1 MGKTQ
6 ISSAKPYIP
15 ALYFILTGLEGLG
28 ILAWLNYKS
37 AIVTKPEGWVAA
49 KSIKLI
55 SLGWLILAAALIIFG
70 LFLLLRNKT
79 AQDFYNRVRSSLMG
93 DYPRL
98 RRFVLI
104 LCMAFLLLTTAMILI
119 WGATNAVIKFFIE
132 PVSIWFYLSFLQ
144 LLFFVVFGIVL
155 PSGSGDKKAFLICLA
170 SIAAIW
176 LLIVVTRIGLNPDDR
191 YWNVAGVPVLLN
203 QLVLIIFLVLLGD
216 LILDKIKAHTGGRT
230 PGVWLDVV
238 ICLLLWVGAVWLW
251 NQAPFSNS
259 FFAEGPYPP
268 NQDYYPYSDA
278 ALTDLGGQYMLIGE
292 RLEYPYFTEKPLYT
306 FFLGLLHQFVGQNY
320 WTTTTW
326 QIVCFAIF
334 SVILYLLG
342 KEFYHRLFG
351 LSLALFA
358 VVKEYN
364 AIFSTFKISVSNSRL
379 YLSEFPTMILMAL
392 LALILLKWFKKP
404 KKQSP
409 WTILS
414 GAVLGFALMV
424 RTNALVLVPC
434 VMLMALFVYKFQWKQ
449 IWPAWGIFIL
459 GFILA
464 IAPWTAYNRIEYGI
478 DPFSYKIQAVIQTRF
493 LHVKQSPA
501 PTGLEA
507 NDPILLGVRTPQTSE
522 SPRVA
527 PRLVNTPSLI
537 LPKNA
542 IEIVAG
548 HFFNNEIKALF
559 IMPFQL
565 YPLEL
570 TPVLGQAYWDEPV
583 TWRGEMPLS
592 TGLAFAANLTLIGLG
607 ISAAWHKNRWAGL
620 IPLLINVG
628 YYLSNALGRTS
639 GSRYLLPADWTL
651 YFYFLLGLA
660 ALWRGLMLKTS
671 PAVQVEPTPVVEQG
685 AARHEWRGLL
695 STGLV
700 ILVVASLIP
709 LINISYPKLYTEKNE
724 ERTLATLYQSAI
736 FAQQPELVDQVSD
749 LIDQENGMVFIGR
762 MLYPRYRDFARLEKN
777 GLFLT
782 VLQPEL
788 TEVFFHFDE
797 DDLTEM
803 QPGQDVII
811 VGCKKDGYI
820 EGFLGYLTGQ
830 KLTLRS
836 NVPYSEDFCQR

>member
-1 MGKTQ
+1 
-6 ISSAKPYIP
+6 
-15 ALYFILTGLEGLG
+15 
-28 ILAWLNYKS
+28 
-37 AIVTKPEGWVAA
+37 
-49 KSIKLI
+49 
-55 SLGWLILAAALIIFG
+55 
-70 LFLLLRNKT
+70 
-79 AQDFYNRVRSSLMG
+79 
-93 DYPRL
+93 
-98 RRFVLI
+98 
-104 LCMAFLLLTTAMILI
+104 
-119 WGATNAVIKFFIE
+119 
-132 PVSIWFYLSFLQ
+132 
-144 LLFFVVFGIVL
+144 
-155 PSGSGDKKAFLICLA
+155 
-170 SIAAIW
+170 
-176 LLIVVTRIGLNPDDR
+176 
-191 YWNVAGVPVLLN
+191 
-203 QLVLIIFLVLLGD
+203 
-216 LILDKIKAHTGGRT
+216 
-230 PGVWLDVV
+230 
-238 ICLLLWVGAVWLW
+238 
-251 NQAPFSNS
+251 
-259 FFAEGPYPP
+259 
-268 NQDYYPYSDA
+268 
-278 ALTDLGGQYMLIGE
+278 
-292 RLEYPYFTEKPLYT
+292 
-306 FFLGLLHQFVGQNY
+306 
-320 WTTTTW
+320 
-326 QIVCFAIF
+326 
-334 SVILYLLG
+334 
-342 KEFYHRLFG
+342 
-351 LSLALFA
+351 
-358 VVKEYN
+358 
-364 AIFSTFKISVSNSRL
+364 
-379 YLSEFPTMILMAL
+379 
-392 LALILLKWFKKP
+392 
-404 KKQSP
+404 
-409 WTILS
+409 
-414 GAVLGFALMV
+414 
-424 RTNALVLVPC
+424 
-434 VMLMALFVYKFQWKQ
+434 MLMALFVYKFQWKQ

-570 TPVLGQAYWDEPV
+570 TPVLSQAYWDEPV
-583 TWRGEMPLS
+583 TWQGEMPLS
-592 TGLAFAANLTLIGLG
+592 AGLAFAANLTLIGLG
-607 ISAAWHKNRWAGL
+607 ISAAWDKNRWAGL

-695 STGLV
+695 STGLI

-724 ERTLATLYQSAI
+724 DRTLAALYQSAI